1 MRRVEQVPRW
11 LTVTRRIVA
20 VVGTVAVVWLLGIKD
35 LPENLLGNIMTPGIA
50 VLAWVFVIL
59 YGVRSNW
66 KATQPGRALMYAMSS
81 LAVYSSQVTVSV
93 WTDSSY
99 PFRSEIRALLYWVLV
114 GTLMNLIVVLL
125 LSQRKEDG
133 KGDFKWW

>member
-66 KATQPGRALMYAMSS
+66 KATQPGRSLMYAMSS